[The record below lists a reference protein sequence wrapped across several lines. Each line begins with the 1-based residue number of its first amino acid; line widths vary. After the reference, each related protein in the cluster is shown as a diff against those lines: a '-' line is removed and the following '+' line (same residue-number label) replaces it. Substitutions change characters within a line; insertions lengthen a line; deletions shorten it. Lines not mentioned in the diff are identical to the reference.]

1 MMKNILIL
9 ALSTL
14 CIFYSHASSN
24 IYEIELKKPNT
35 DKIEFNKL
43 KGKVLLVVN
52 IATKCGYT
60 PQLDGLEKLYKEYSG
75 QGLVII
81 GVPSNDFG
89 GQTPE
94 NDKDAAKFCR
104 INYGVS
110 FPISQKYIVSGD
122 KKIDLYK
129 TLIKETNNK
138 EVAWNFEKFLIDKKG
153 IIQKRYL
160 SSVKPEDK
168 TLLEDIKS
176 LLK

>member
-1 MMKNILIL
+1 MKKILLL
-9 ALSTL
+9 ALSIIN
-14 CIFYSHASSN
+14 IFYAQASSN
-24 IYEIELKKPNT
+24 IYDFDLKKPNS
-35 DKIEFNKL
+35 DKIEFNRL
-43 KGKVLLVVN
+43 KGKVILIVN

-60 PQLDGLEKLYKEYSG
+60 PQLDGLENLYKKYNN

-129 TLIKETNNK
+129 VLIKETNNK

-153 IIQKRYL
+153 NVQKRYL
-160 SSVKPEDK
+160 SNIKPEGK
-168 TLLEDIKS
+168 TLINDIKS
-176 LLK
+176 FL

>member
-1 MMKNILIL
+1 MDPNIGY
-9 ALSTL
+9 STL
-14 CIFYSHASSN
+14 SIHCFVASGVKK
-24 IYEIELKKPNT
+24 IKKPNS
-35 DKIEFNKL
+35 DKIEFNRL
-43 KGKVLLVVN
+43 KGKVILIVN

-60 PQLDGLEKLYKEYSG
+60 PQLDGLENLYKKYNN

-129 TLIKETNNK
+129 VLIKETNNK
-138 EVAWNFEKFLIDKKG
+138 LKNKSFLKNAPKQIVQKEKKALINYKIELKKLNS
-153 IIQKRYL
+153 IL
-160 SSVKPEDK
+160 NS
-168 TLLEDIKS
+168 IKN
-176 LLK
+176 